1 MVAAAAGATYV
12 ASYLGKLDDA
22 GIDGIAAVTAMQE
35 ILEATGS
42 TCKIL
47 LASVRS
53 VPAIAS
59 TPRREMA
66 TPVAEA
72 FFDVQAAVRDRSQ
85 DTPNWGRSIVESSLG
100 RRHLAQYRCTC
111 PQ

>member
-12 ASYLGKLDDA
+12 APYLGKLDDA
-22 GIDGIAAVTAMQE
+22 GLDGIAVVAAMQE

-53 VPAIAS
+53 VPAMVALA
-59 TPRREMA
+59 RRGVGAFTMA

-72 FFDVQAAVRDRSQ
+72 FFDDQLTAAAVAVFDGVIARTADR
-85 DTPNWGRSIVESSLG
+85 VSLKDAD
-100 RRHLAQYRCTC
+100 RT
-111 PQ
+111 